1 MALFYP
7 VQKIMLQE
15 SVTILA
21 INPGTKY
28 IGIAIFQPP
37 DLVYWGIRVL
47 KGKWSQEKIRN
58 VEIALQKLIDQY
70 KVNLLVLKKLHAS
83 RSSKNL
89 NCLVKSIANLA
100 KKKRIKLC
108 LYSLSDIKKLLAAG
122 MKTNKMAIAEI
133 VTNRYPFLIHE
144 FERERKHKHPYF
156 VRMFEAIAAGI
167 LAFNRLDH
175 K

>member
-1 MALFYP
+1 MFE
-7 VQKIMLQE
+7 E
-15 SVTILA
+15 SLTILA

-58 VEIALQKLIDQY
+58 VEIALQNHIDKY
-70 KVNLLVLKKLHAS
+70 HVNLLVLKKLHAS
-83 RSSKNL
+83 RSSRNL
-89 NCLVKSIANLA
+89 NYLVKLIKELA
-100 KKKRIKLC
+100 KKKGIELSF
-108 LYSLSDIKKLLAAG
+108 YSLSDVKEFLAAG

-133 VTNRYPFLIHE
+133 VTKRYPFLIHE
-144 FERERKHKHPYF
+144 LEREKKHKHPYF

-167 LAFNRLDH
+167 VTFNRLDRQSANG
-175 K
+175 KE

>member
-7 VQKIMLQE
+7 VQKIMFQE

-28 IGIAIFQPP
+28 VGIAIFQTS

-47 KGKWSQEKIRN
+47 KGKWSQEKMRN
-58 VEIALQKLIDQY
+58 IETALQNHINKY
-70 KVNLLVLKKLHAS
+70 HVNLLVLKKLHSS

-89 NCLVKSIANLA
+89 NYLVKSIERLA
-100 KKKRIKLC
+100 TKKGIELSF
-108 LYSLSDIKKLLAAG
+108 YSLNDVKKFLAVG
-122 MKTNKMAIAEI
+122 MKTNKMGIAGI
-133 VTNRYPFLIHE
+133 VTARYPFLIHE
-144 FERERKHKHPYF
+144 LEKEKKHKHPYF

-167 LAFNRLDH
+167 VTFTYLDH

>member
-7 VQKIMLQE
+7 VQKIMFQE

-28 IGIAIFQPP
+28 VGIAIFQAS

-47 KGKWSQEKIRN
+47 KGKWSQEKMRN
-58 VEIALQKLIDQY
+58 IETALQNHITRY
-70 KVNLLVLKKLHAS
+70 HVNLLVLKKLHAS

-89 NCLVKSIANLA
+89 NYLVKSIGRLA
-100 KKKRIKLC
+100 KKKEIELSF
-108 LYSLSDIKKLLAAG
+108 YSLNDVKKFLAVGIKA
-122 MKTNKMAIAEI
+122 NKMSIAGI
-133 VTNRYPFLIHE
+133 VAARYPFLIHE
-144 FERERKHKHPYF
+144 LEKEKKHKHPYF
-156 VRMFEAIAAGI
+156 VRMFEAIAAGVVT
-167 LAFNRLDH
+167 FNRLDH